1 MSWQRPQTKNNNH
14 SKRTL
19 EDDSDKVDDADDAT
33 DILDSCAELESGIA
47 LFLGEG
53 WLGPGKEVQVN
64 VFIVNK
70 QKRTI
75 AASGDLR

>member
-1 MSWQRPQTKNNNH
+1 MIATKLMMLMMPQT
-14 SKRTL
+14 SLTAVLSWRM
-19 EDDSDKVDDADDAT
+19 V
-33 DILDSCAELESGIA
+33 
-47 LFLGEG
+47 LFVGEG